1 LQSLPTFNG
10 AKENVMGQDELM
22 RDEKLFGDFP
32 HIPHSSWKHDLPEEG
47 APPAQRVDA
56 SEFWERLGL

>member
-1 LQSLPTFNG
+1 M
-10 AKENVMGQDELM
+10 EQDELI

-32 HIPHSSWKHDLPEEG
+32 HIPHSSWRHDLPEED
-47 APPAQRVDA
+47 APPVRRVDA